1 MERNRFERRW
11 QTGQLPETQLCIKA
25 SEQPGFHF
33 TEAMVTLALEVCANE
48 PEFRQID
55 MTRVL
60 VTGVVSRNRSK
71 YGVQARVTPMR
82 FKEGSLTRRRRGVLY
97 GITRYYVGD
106 REMLYLLS
114 FVLPRFL
121 NLPFE
126 EKLAT
131 LFHELYHMSPAF
143 DGDVRRFGGRV
154 HARGK
159 EAYHRGMIRMAEAY
173 RKRQGDSPAS
183 DFLKW
188 TYQDYQQQFGG
199 VRAVVVPCPRLVPIS
214 SLSSPS

>member
-1 MERNRFERRW
+1 MLRKRFERRW
-11 QTGQLPETQLCIKA
+11 QPGQLPEAQLCIAPTGK
-25 SEQPGFHF
+25 PGFHF
-33 TEAMVTLALEVCANE
+33 TDAMAALAVEVSAGI
-48 PEFRQID
+48 PELRQID
-55 MTRVL
+55 MSRVL

-82 FKEGSLTRRRRGVLY
+82 FKEGSLTRRRHGVLY

-106 REMLYLLS
+106 REVLYLLS

-131 LFHELYHMSPAF
+131 LVHELYHMSPAF
-143 DGDVRRFGGRV
+143 DGDLRRFGGRV
-154 HARGK
+154 HAHSK
-159 EAYHRGMIRMAEAY
+159 EDYHRGMIAMAEAY
-173 RKRQGDSPAS
+173 RQRHGDSPAS
-183 DFLKW
+183 EFLKW
-188 TYQDYQQQFGG
+188 NYQGYQDLFGG